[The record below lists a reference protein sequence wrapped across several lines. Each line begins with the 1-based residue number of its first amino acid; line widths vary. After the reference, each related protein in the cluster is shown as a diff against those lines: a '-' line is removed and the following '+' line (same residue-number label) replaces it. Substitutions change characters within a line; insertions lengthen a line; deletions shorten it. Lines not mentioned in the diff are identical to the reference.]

1 MYPAPAMDTTPAS
14 PADTTAREEQ
24 ALTRAVAKV
33 AEFWALG
40 NEQLGEILGLSD
52 STVSRLRN
60 GRLTLKR
67 GTKSFELAQYLVRL
81 FRSLDAL
88 MGSDDAAARSWL
100 ATHNLDLQAAPIR
113 LLGTVRGLVT
123 VCDYVDAFRARI

>member
-1 MYPAPAMDTTPAS
+1 MSFAPAADPAKQG
-14 PADTTAREEQ
+14 PAERAAREEQ
-24 ALTRAVAKV
+24 ALSRAVARV
-33 AEFWALG
+33 AEFWGLG
-40 NEQLGEILGLSD
+40 NEQLGSILGLSD

-88 MGSDDAAARSWL
+88 MGSDDTAARSWL
-100 ATHNLDLQAAPIR
+100 ATHNLDLQAAPIE
-113 LLGTVRGLVT
+113 LLGTVHGLVS
-123 VCDYVDAFRARI
+123 VCDYVDDFRARI